1 MPETLSSDILKR
13 EAFYLADLIIYR
25 YTSENGGLFEKVD
38 INDGKAVGFECAV
51 DELGDYI
58 QYIAY
63 LGILTSKKE
72 YVDWTLNTATLIAQN
87 YQSKKGLFY
96 NRLGRNFIRKNLLS
110 LNNADTITGLVSAHI
125 YTNSDLLRPIII
137 KFIEGAFRSFT
148 KNYYLTYG
156 YIFDDKISVSLSSL
170 LFSAYFIE
178 EVLYFMEH
186 EAGRE
191 NFVKIKEVID
201 ANLSNRFF

>member
-38 INDGKAVGFECAV
+38 IKDGKAVGFECAV

-72 YVDWTLNTATLIAQN
+72 YVDWSLNTATLIAQN
-87 YQSKKGLFY
+87 YQSEKGLFY
-96 NRLGRNFIRKNLLS
+96 NRLGGNFIRKNLLS
-110 LNNADTITGLVSAHI
+110 LNNADTITGLVSAYI
-125 YTNSDLLRPIII
+125 FTNSDLFCYLGCDHTVVRAVARNIFTSSDFSRP
-137 KFIEGAFRSFT
+137 
-148 KNYYLTYG
+148 
-156 YIFDDKISVSLSSL
+156 D
-170 LFSAYFIE
+170 
-178 EVLYFMEH
+178 
-186 EAGRE
+186 AG
-191 NFVKIKEVID
+191 
-201 ANLSNRFF
+201 